1 MIVSIKEINQ
11 NLLTQGINK
20 LPLELMDIQ
29 GFKKSQKDKE
39 LTLEK
44 DSEKI
49 VLMLIKGSGLHNY
62 VLVDETKDAILS
74 LFNNISNTEEKYQ
87 TNPVKLEAEVEQYI
101 EQLPPLYKKLE
112 ENYWVVTQATNDTVV
127 SEFIVTVNN
136 ETNKLKKLK
145 LK

>member
-74 LFNNISNTEEKYQ
+74 LFINISNTEEKYQ

>member
-74 LFNNISNTEEKYQ
+74 LFINISNTEEKYQ

-136 ETNKLKKLK
+136 ETNKSKKLK